1 MHILYLSALSSP
13 KLIDEIYSFNKKDPG
28 FAVQK
33 FNRLLAS
40 GLVKNSEDVNVLSA
54 APVGR
59 HNSSKLFWHRGQ
71 ETNDEIRYHYL
82 NFINLPGLRQTCLTL
97 GTFFRTLFWTISK
110 PKKDRAVVCD
120 VLNASIGSAA
130 ILACKI
136 TGTQT
141 IGIMTDMPGL
151 MVRFE
156 TNQKMTIVTRIATSL
171 IKWCFRNYDKFV
183 FLTEAMNVVNEH
195 LRPYIVME
203 GMSDGTMAEHNKTFE
218 HKEIRTIMYA
228 GGLHERYG
236 LKKLIEAFMML
247 QQENLRL
254 NIFGSGPFVDELR
267 DKYCKEDNR
276 VIYMGV
282 VPNSEIIKAELN
294 ASLLVNPRPTHEEF
308 TKYSF
313 PSKNIEYM
321 ASGTP
326 LLTTKLPGMP
336 EEYYPY
342 VFLID
347 DETTEGYFHA
357 LAEALNKT
365 DDELFEYGAKAK
377 SFVLDKKNNR
387 KQARRVIELIK
398 Q

>member
-1 MHILYLSALSSP
+1 
-13 KLIDEIYSFNKKDPG
+13 
-28 FAVQK
+28 
-33 FNRLLAS
+33 
-40 GLVKNSEDVNVLSA
+40 
-54 APVGR
+54 
-59 HNSSKLFWHRGQ
+59 
-71 ETNDEIRYHYL
+71 
-82 NFINLPGLRQTCLTL
+82 
-97 GTFFRTLFWTISK
+97 
-110 PKKDRAVVCD
+110 
-120 VLNASIGSAA
+120 
-130 ILACKI
+130 
-136 TGTQT
+136 
-141 IGIMTDMPGL
+141 
-151 MVRFE
+151 
-156 TNQKMTIVTRIATSL
+156 
-171 IKWCFRNYDKFV
+171 
-183 FLTEAMNVVNEH
+183 
-195 LRPYIVME
+195 
-203 GMSDGTMAEHNKTFE
+203 
-218 HKEIRTIMYA
+218 
-228 GGLHERYG
+228 
-236 LKKLIEAFMML
+236 
-247 QQENLRL
+247 
-254 NIFGSGPFVDELR
+254 
-267 DKYCKEDNR
+267 
-276 VIYMGV
+276 MGV